1 MHPFLNVSFPNEIL
15 YPSFGCMVSWSHRS
29 FVISLMG
36 GKLQFHAPIGA
47 LANSYDNYADIY
59 FRNKQVNKN
68 VLEDMTTFQLK

>member
-1 MHPFLNVSFPNEIL
+1 MTRSVRLSGGRLIRVGLSFTI
-15 YPSFGCMVSWSHRS
+15 FQK
-29 FVISLMG
+29 G
-36 GKLQFHAPIGA
+36 GKIHFHAPIGA